1 MNSEPLTPLN
11 SLSKG
16 NTEGESNS
24 VSQSDSPK
32 ATNEYVSLLSPNNSS
47 HNPHNKRPL
56 SSAKNIH
63 PEEREKKATGLGS
76 DLVALKMERLRKKK
90 EEIELVKCF
99 WNYFLLCISCFMLKH
114 R

>member
-16 NTEGESNS
+16 NTEGENNS

-32 ATNEYVSLLSPNNSS
+32 ATKEYASLLSPNNSS
-47 HNPHNKRPL
+47 HNPHNKRLL

-76 DLVALKMERLRKKK
+76 DLVALKMERLREKK
-90 EEIELVKCF
+90 EEIEQVKCF
-99 WNYFLLCISCFMLKH
+99 WNYFLLCISCFMRKH